1 MHRRPLGRGR
11 LLAAVAAIVILVGCV
26 LPWWQIGGGT
36 GLPTMTGNAFE
47 GGGIVVVFAALG
59 TIALVTLPYATDR
72 PVAIDRVLSYVGLV
86 ALGWIG
92 LVLRVIDLAS
102 VNVQAM
108 FPDRGPGLWLTAA
121 GLILLARATYEI
133 AREPRY
139 R

>member
-11 LLAAVAAIVILVGCV
+11 LLAAVAAIIIVVGCV

-36 GLPTMTGNAFE
+36 GLPPMTGNAFE

-92 LVLRVIDLAS
+92 LVLRVIDLAT

-108 FPDRGPGLWLTAA
+108 LPDRGPGLWLTVA
-121 GLILLARATYEI
+121 GLILLARATYDI